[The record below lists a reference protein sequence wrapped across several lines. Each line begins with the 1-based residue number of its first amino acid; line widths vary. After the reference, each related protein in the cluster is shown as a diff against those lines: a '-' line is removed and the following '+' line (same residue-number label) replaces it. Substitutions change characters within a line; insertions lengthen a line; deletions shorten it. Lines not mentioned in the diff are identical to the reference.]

1 MNCDTAKPGVHRAT
15 CSCHWQLCDEE
26 IVTFTG
32 EKTLHRLID
41 ASEIHAS
48 QKQVQRYAAP

>member
-15 CSCHWQLCDEE
+15 CSCHWRLCDEE

-32 EKTLHRLID
+32 DKTLHRLID

-48 QKQVQRYAAP
+48 EKQVQRYAAP